1 MDYIRELRASLVE
14 DFGPKILEFL
24 GTTSQNNNVKG
35 EFLSGDRLV
44 IYPHLLLPIKKLQ
57 KPSGRICLGGDI
69 LYVYNI

>member
-35 EFLSGDRLV
+35 EFLSRDRLV
-44 IYPHLLLPIKKLQ
+44 I
-57 KPSGRICLGGDI
+57 
-69 LYVYNI
+69 